1 MSEDTKKTLIIIP
14 CYNESES
21 IKGVLTRLHSLN
33 PSWDLLV
40 INDCSKDNTSKI
52 ANDTNFATVLD
63 LPCNLGIGGGVQTG
77 LIYAKRNNYDIAM
90 KFDGDGQHQACEIPA
105 LLQPILDGTADVAIG
120 SRFCKSHDGFKST
133 FTRRIG
139 IKIFEVVNSVLINQK
154 ITDNTSGFR
163 AYNRDAIEFLAD
175 HYPAFDY
182 PEPEEVILL
191 GKNNFRFQE
200 VFTEMQERTG
210 GTSSIYGYKS
220 VYFMIKVLLSVLMVS
235 IRSPKR
241 KNNWVFTRI
250 SG

>member
-1 MSEDTKKTLIIIP
+1 MKKVLIIIP

-21 IKGVLTRLHSLN
+21 IVGVLNDLHSLN
-33 PSWDLLV
+33 PDWDLLV
-40 INDCSKDNTSKI
+40 INDCSHDNTSELASK
-52 ANDTNFATVLD
+52 TGLATVID

-77 LIYAKRNNYDIAM
+77 LIYAERNGYDIAV
-90 KFDGDGQHQACEIPA
+90 KFDGDGQHQSSELNN
-105 LLQPILDGTADVAIG
+105 LLQPILDGNADVTIG
-120 SRFCKSHDGFKST
+120 SRFCEKHDGFKST

-139 IKIFEVVNSVLINQK
+139 IKIFEMVNSLLIRQRV
-154 ITDNTSGFR
+154 TDNTSGFR
-163 AYNRDAIEFLAD
+163 AYNRESIEFLSD

-191 GKNNFRFQE
+191 GKNSFKFHE

-235 IRSPKR
+235 IRAPKR
-241 KNNWVFTRI
+241 KITANELH
-250 SG
+250 

>member
-1 MSEDTKKTLIIIP
+1 MTAEKKILIIIP

-21 IKGVLTRLHSLN
+21 IDAVLKDLHSLN
-33 PSWDLLV
+33 SSWDLLV
-40 INDCSKDNTSKI
+40 INDCSKDKTSDVAKKSG
-52 ANDTNFATVLD
+52 FATVLN

-77 LIYAKRNNYDIAM
+77 LIYADRNGYDIAM
-90 KFDGDGQHQACEIPA
+90 KFDGDGQHQASEIVT
-105 LLQPILDGTADVAIG
+105 LLNPIIKGDADVTIG
-120 SRFCKSHDGFKST
+120 SRFCKKHDGFKST

-139 IKIFEVVNSVLINQK
+139 IKIFEVVNSILIKQK

-163 AYNRDAIEFLAD
+163 AYNRNAIEFLAD

-191 GKNNFRFQE
+191 GRNSFKFHE

-235 IRSPKR
+235 IRAPKSKR
-241 KNNWVFTRI
+241 
-250 SG
+250 